1 MSVGWFRGGSGLQN
15 KLSWAKN
22 RRFLW
27 IALVLAAI
35 LAVAVF
41 FGIRRPHI
49 IATADGDGIYV
60 KNVGETAGRISRVN
74 LFWYWESQVGY
85 IVDLPPVSQ
94 TVPPGR
100 DSQLPIAPLPGPGSV
115 VEGTGPFF
123 MRMVVHYQMPGIPV
137 FRYRSVLYFRHDPR
151 DQKWVVVAEIP
162 AKYRSLGSMGRG
174 NVEMIKLNEKNRLLD
189 KNSLRLD

>member
-1 MSVGWFRGGSGLQN
+1 ML
-15 KLSWAKN
+15 KN
-22 RRFLW
+22 RRFFW
-27 IALVLAAI
+27 IVLVLGAI
-35 LAVAVF
+35 LSTAVF
-41 FGIRRPHI
+41 FGVRRPHI
-49 IATADGDGIYV
+49 IATGDENGIYV
-60 KNVGETAGRISRVN
+60 KNVGETTGRIFRVD

-100 DSQLPIAPLPGPGSV
+100 TSQLPIPPLPGPGSI

-137 FRYRSVLYFRHDPR
+137 FRYRSVLYFRQPPR
-151 DQKWVVVAEIP
+151 NQNWVVVDEIP

-174 NVEMIKLNEKNRLLD
+174 NVEMIKLNQE
-189 KNSLRLD
+189 